1 MAAVK
6 ATFAEAADAQRPAQC
21 GVFLPSTVASCGGSN
36 QLQPEN
42 SAPMDKNDRSDQVGG
57 GSSRLDPRP
66 ENRIVA
72 YFESA
77 SKQSQ
82 LGESP
87 GCRLDSARE
96 TVGPEV
102 LVA

>member
-42 SAPMDKNDRSDQVGG
+42 SAPMDKTT
-57 GSSRLDPRP
+57 DPIR
-66 ENRIVA
+66 
-72 YFESA
+72 
-77 SKQSQ
+77 
-82 LGESP
+82 
-87 GCRLDSARE
+87 
-96 TVGPEV
+96 
-102 LVA
+102 